1 MWVDAQLK
9 KKKGSEKRPFTQYFD
24 LIINTSQ
31 LFQEII

>member
-9 KKKGSEKRPFTQYFD
+9 KKKGSEKRHD
-24 LIINTSQ
+24 LLGISQ

>member
-9 KKKGSEKRPFTQYFD
+9 KKGSEKRHD
-24 LIINTSQ
+24 LLGISQ